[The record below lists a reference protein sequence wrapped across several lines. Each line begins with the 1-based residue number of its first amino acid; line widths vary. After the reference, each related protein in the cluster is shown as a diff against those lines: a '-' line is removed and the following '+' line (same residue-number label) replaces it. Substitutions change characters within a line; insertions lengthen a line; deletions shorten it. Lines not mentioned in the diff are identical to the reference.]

1 MTRRLFYSVSILSV
15 AAMLA
20 GCAPMHQS
28 NAQSALAQGNYD
40 SAATEIQAALASDPD
55 NLQLKALAA
64 QIFTDRG
71 AKHYQAGEMLAA
83 QQDFQ
88 SAVGYQPTDSRAY
101 DYLGLIAF
109 QQHDW
114 QQAIDYGTRSAGYAG
129 RPDPVYV
136 QQAREALHRMNG
148 GGSSPVAASYARKPR
163 RAVSSS
169 NPAYSPP
176 PSSAATYAPPASSSE
191 SYSPPPS
198 APSYGSPPASTP
210 SSSSPPPAG
219 STVPE
224 SE

>member
-15 AAMLA
+15 VAMLA

-40 SAATEIQAALASDPD
+40 SAATEVQAALASDPD

-88 SAVGYQPTDSRAY
+88 SAVGYQPTYSRAY

-109 QQHDW
+109 QQHNW

-136 QQAREALHRMNG
+136 QQAREALRRVNG
-148 GGSSPVAASYARKPR
+148 GGSSPVATSYARKPPR

-176 PSSAATYAPPASSSE
+176 PSSSDTYAPPASSSE
-191 SYSPPPS
+191 SYSPPP
-198 APSYGSPPASTP
+198 STP